1 MLQKKSAVMMS
12 LVLIFSVML
21 ACFAYVFGK
30 SQWLYLLLLAGFGFY
45 CADSSTAKSG
55 RSTGTTII

>member
-30 SQWLYLLLLAGFGFY
+30 SQWLYLLLLAGFGFFIVLILRLQNQV
-45 CADSSTAKSG
+45 D
-55 RSTGTTII
+55 RLEQ

>member
-30 SQWLYLLLLAGFGFY
+30 SQWLYLLLLAGFGFLL
-45 CADSSTAKSG
+45 C
-55 RSTGTTII
+55 